1 MEGVGWEMGMQA
13 LGVCQRDARQP
24 TESLPVTR
32 AESRE
37 EGRVAGDEWKL
48 PRPHHSS
55 GETGQMIV
63 EPTPELLITSTWEA
77 NSKSERIPPTE
88 AGKSPILPAQIAAT
102 EFCSSS
108 AKNDE
113 AGNAALRRA
122 WRGRDGVEV
131 AKEDGDDTEQFA
143 IRPSCCSSSSPPPSR
158 GSRTACSRTA
168 ASSSF
173 SSSIRESEHSRREA
187 EREGQRRI
195 SNSQLSASSSCIDH
209 LTSDTTAAKQD
220 HPPSA
225 LKVSSPP
232 SCPRLIVAYACATH
246 TSSVLITRI
255 LLPDLITNVLLCVA
269 SPSVVALCGYCCPP
283 IVLGTRYAMSGTE
296 LRCTTSH
303 LRRNIRGIVMGCY
316 GMPGTDI
323 GYDSNP
329 WLCDIQYD

>member
-1 MEGVGWEMGMQA
+1 MGGKVSVASGVFRRGVRGQRAGGERERDGRRWVGDGNASTRSLPAGRETTHRDTA
-13 LGVCQRDARQP
+13 LQDLALRSSSLQDVCNQ
-24 TESLPVTR
+24 ESLPVTR

-232 SCPRLIVAYACATH
+232 SCPRCLALI
-246 TSSVLITRI
+246 
-255 LLPDLITNVLLCVA
+255 
-269 SPSVVALCGYCCPP
+269 
-283 IVLGTRYAMSGTE
+283 
-296 LRCTTSH
+296 
-303 LRRNIRGIVMGCY
+303 
-316 GMPGTDI
+316 
-323 GYDSNP
+323 
-329 WLCDIQYD
+329 